1 MSTNSLN
8 IVHVLNKINDDI
20 EVGRFKGIKVEEH
33 LCEICNTNSV
43 EDEKHYL
50 MQCETYTEQ
59 RPTLFDCV
67 TNKQNMTD
75 EDLFIELLTNHHKAV
90 SKFLYNAWNK
100 RKNMLYEKT
109 GQ

>member
-43 EDEKHYL
+43 EDEKHL
-50 MQCETYTEQ
+50 MQCET
-59 RPTLFDCV
+59 
-67 TNKQNMTD
+67 N
-75 EDLFIELLTNHHKAV
+75 II
-90 SKFLYNAWNK
+90 
-100 RKNMLYEKT
+100 
-109 GQ
+109 